1 MSSPQASGAS
11 SPRPAGQLQDAMTT
25 FSDAVFEATQGL
37 LNAQQQLTR
46 TLLSGDGAHSEA
58 DVDKERSNGS
68 DEQETDRAIA
78 DEGDGGTRPT
88 SWTRRTRPTTRPTSW
103 TRRTRATTRP
113 TSWTRRTSD
122 DETDELDAADETDDE
137 TDELDAADE
146 TDDETDE
153 LDAADETDD
162 ETDELDAADE
172 TDDETDELDAADETD
187 ELDAADETDELD
199 ETDVEP
205 AAGQTGGDTGAAPA
219 AKAGGRPRRARRP
232 RTAAGTMTSGVN

>member
-1 MSSPQASGAS
+1 MKEMTMSSPQASGAS
-11 SPRPAGQLQDAMTT
+11 SPRPAGQLQDAVTT

-46 TLLSGDGAHSEA
+46 TLLSGEGAHSEA

-68 DEQETDRAIA
+68 DEQEPTDRAIA
-78 DEGDGGTRPT
+78 DEGD
-88 SWTRRTRPTTRPTSW
+88 
-103 TRRTRATTRP
+103 
-113 TSWTRRTSD
+113 
-122 DETDELDAADETDDE
+122 
-137 TDELDAADE
+137 
-146 TDDETDE
+146 
-153 LDAADETDD
+153 
-162 ETDELDAADE
+162 
-172 TDDETDELDAADETD
+172 DETD

-205 AAGQTGGDTGAAPA
+205 AAGQTGGDTGAAAPA

>member
-1 MSSPQASGAS
+1 MKEMTMSSPQASGAS
-11 SPRPAGQLQDAMTT
+11 SPRPAGQLQDAVTT

-46 TLLSGDGAHSEA
+46 TLLSGAGAHSEA

-78 DEGDGGTRPT
+78 DE
-88 SWTRRTRPTTRPTSW
+88 
-103 TRRTRATTRP
+103 
-113 TSWTRRTSD
+113 
-122 DETDELDAADETDDE
+122 TDDE
-137 TDELDAADE
+137 TDELDASDE
-146 TDDETDE
+146 TD
-153 LDAADETDD
+153 
-162 ETDELDAADE
+162 
-172 TDDETDELDAADETD
+172 
-187 ELDAADETDELD
+187 D

-219 AKAGGRPRRARRP
+219 AKASGRPRRARRP

>member
-11 SPRPAGQLQDAMTT
+11 SPRPAGQLQDAVTT
-25 FSDAVFEATQGL
+25 FSDAVFEAIQGL

-46 TLLSGDGAHSEA
+46 TLLSGEGAHSEA

-78 DEGDGGTRPT
+78 DEGD
-88 SWTRRTRPTTRPTSW
+88 
-103 TRRTRATTRP
+103 
-113 TSWTRRTSD
+113 
-122 DETDELDAADETDDE
+122 
-137 TDELDAADE
+137 
-146 TDDETDE
+146 
-153 LDAADETDD
+153 
-162 ETDELDAADE
+162 
-172 TDDETDELDAADETD
+172 DETD

-205 AAGQTGGDTGAAPA
+205 AAGQTGGDTGAAAPA

>member
-1 MSSPQASGAS
+1 MSSPQAPGAS

-68 DEQETDRAIA
+68 DEQETDRVIA
-78 DEGDGGTRPT
+78 DEG
-88 SWTRRTRPTTRPTSW
+88 
-103 TRRTRATTRP
+103 
-113 TSWTRRTSD
+113 D

-146 TDDETDE
+146 TD
-153 LDAADETDD
+153 
-162 ETDELDAADE
+162 
-172 TDDETDELDAADETD
+172 
-187 ELDAADETDELD
+187 
-199 ETDVEP
+199 VEP
-205 AAGQTGGDTGAAPA
+205 AAGQTGGDTGAAAPA

>member
-11 SPRPAGQLQDAMTT
+11 SPRPAGQLQDAVTT

-78 DEGDGGTRPT
+78 DE
-88 SWTRRTRPTTRPTSW
+88 
-103 TRRTRATTRP
+103 
-113 TSWTRRTSD
+113 
-122 DETDELDAADETDDE
+122 TDDE

-153 LDAADETDD
+153 LDAADETDK
-162 ETDELDAADE
+162 
-172 TDDETDELDAADETD
+172 
-187 ELDAADETDELD
+187 LD

>member
-1 MSSPQASGAS
+1 MSSPQASRAS
-11 SPRPAGQLQDAMTT
+11 SPRPAGQLQDAVTT

-68 DEQETDRAIA
+68 DETDRAIA
-78 DEGDGGTRPT
+78 DEG
-88 SWTRRTRPTTRPTSW
+88 
-103 TRRTRATTRP
+103 
-113 TSWTRRTSD
+113 D

-146 TDDETDE
+146 TDNET
-153 LDAADETDD
+153 
-162 ETDELDAADE
+162 
-172 TDDETDELDAADETD
+172 
-187 ELDAADETDELD
+187 D

>member
-1 MSSPQASGAS
+1 MKEMTMSSPQASGAS
-11 SPRPAGQLQDAMTT
+11 SPRPAGQLQDAVTT

-78 DEGDGGTRPT
+78 DEGD
-88 SWTRRTRPTTRPTSW
+88 
-103 TRRTRATTRP
+103 
-113 TSWTRRTSD
+113 

-146 TDDETDE
+146 TD
-153 LDAADETDD
+153 
-162 ETDELDAADE
+162 
-172 TDDETDELDAADETD
+172 
-187 ELDAADETDELD
+187 
-199 ETDVEP
+199 VEP
-205 AAGQTGGDTGAAPA
+205 AAGQTGGDTGAAAPA

>member
-1 MSSPQASGAS
+1 MKEMTMSSPQASGAS
-11 SPRPAGQLQDAMTT
+11 SPRPAGQLQDAVTT

-78 DEGDGGTRPT
+78 DEGD
-88 SWTRRTRPTTRPTSW
+88 
-103 TRRTRATTRP
+103 
-113 TSWTRRTSD
+113 
-122 DETDELDAADETDDE
+122 DETDELDAADETD
-137 TDELDAADE
+137 
-146 TDDETDE
+146 
-153 LDAADETDD
+153 
-162 ETDELDAADE
+162 
-172 TDDETDELDAADETD
+172 DETD

>member
-11 SPRPAGQLQDAMTT
+11 SPRPAGQLQDAVTT

-78 DEGDGGTRPT
+78 DEGD
-88 SWTRRTRPTTRPTSW
+88 
-103 TRRTRATTRP
+103 
-113 TSWTRRTSD
+113 
-122 DETDELDAADETDDE
+122 DETDELDAADETD
-137 TDELDAADE
+137 
-146 TDDETDE
+146 
-153 LDAADETDD
+153 
-162 ETDELDAADE
+162 
-172 TDDETDELDAADETD
+172 
-187 ELDAADETDELD
+187 D

>member
-11 SPRPAGQLQDAMTT
+11 SPRPAGQLQDAVTT

-78 DEGDGGTRPT
+78 DE
-88 SWTRRTRPTTRPTSW
+88 
-103 TRRTRATTRP
+103 
-113 TSWTRRTSD
+113 
-122 DETDELDAADETDDE
+122 TDDE

-146 TDDETDE
+146 TD
-153 LDAADETDD
+153 
-162 ETDELDAADE
+162 
-172 TDDETDELDAADETD
+172 
-187 ELDAADETDELD
+187 DETDELD

-205 AAGQTGGDTGAAPA
+205 AAGQTGGDTGAAAPA

>member
-1 MSSPQASGAS
+1 MKEMTMSSPQASGAS
-11 SPRPAGQLQDAMTT
+11 SPRPAGQLQDAVTT

-68 DEQETDRAIA
+68 DETDRAIA
-78 DEGDGGTRPT
+78 DEG
-88 SWTRRTRPTTRPTSW
+88 
-103 TRRTRATTRP
+103 
-113 TSWTRRTSD
+113 D
-122 DETDELDAADETDDE
+122 DETDELDAADETD
-137 TDELDAADE
+137 
-146 TDDETDE
+146 
-153 LDAADETDD
+153 
-162 ETDELDAADE
+162 
-172 TDDETDELDAADETD
+172 DETD

-205 AAGQTGGDTGAAPA
+205 AAGQTGGDTGAAAPA

>member
-1 MSSPQASGAS
+1 MSSPQAPGAS

-25 FSDAVFEATQGL
+25 FSDAVFEAAQGL
-37 LNAQQQLTR
+37 LNAQQP
-46 TLLSGDGAHSEA
+46 LLSGDGAHSEA

-78 DEGDGGTRPT
+78 DE
-88 SWTRRTRPTTRPTSW
+88 
-103 TRRTRATTRP
+103 
-113 TSWTRRTSD
+113 
-122 DETDELDAADETDDE
+122 
-137 TDELDAADE
+137 
-146 TDDETDE
+146 
-153 LDAADETDD
+153 
-162 ETDELDAADE
+162 

-187 ELDAADETDELD
+187 ELDAAD